1 MDLLDDLDRRGLIHD
16 TTDRTALAERLDRGP
31 LTLYHGM
38 DPSADSL
45 HTGNLIGLVMLRRFQ
60 DAGHHAIALAGGAT
74 GMVGDPGGRSEERN
88 LLDEDTL
95 RRNVAAI
102 KAQIARVLGPDDAWT
117 LVDNYEWT
125 RDVPLL
131 AFLRD
136 VGKHVTVNQML
147 ARESV
152 KARIDSEYGISYT
165 EFSYMLLQAYDY
177 WWLRA
182 HHGCELQI
190 GGSDQWGNI
199 LAGVDLIR
207 RRDGAAVHALCWPL
221 LKAADGSKLGKTT
234 GARTWLDP
242 DRTSPYELYQHFI
255 QTDDRQVR
263 QMLAWLTLL
272 SVDEI
277 DDIVAA
283 HEATPER
290 REAQRRLAWEVTAVV
305 HGREPADAAER
316 GTKAFTNGIEPDVL
330 RGLEG
335 SMPTTNLTP
344 SELPSAVVDLLVR
357 TELASSKSAAA
368 RLIAQ
373 GGAYVNDQPVAAP
386 EATVGADAFVDGRW
400 VLLRAGKR
408 HRHLLVLDDAGS

>member
-1 MDLLDDLDRRGLIHD
+1 
-16 TTDRTALAERLDRGP
+16 
-31 LTLYHGM
+31 
-38 DPSADSL
+38 
-45 HTGNLIGLVMLRRFQ
+45 
-60 DAGHHAIALAGGAT
+60 
-74 GMVGDPGGRSEERN
+74 
-88 LLDEDTL
+88 
-95 RRNVAAI
+95 
-102 KAQIARVLGPDDAWT
+102 
-117 LVDNYEWT
+117 
-125 RDVPLL
+125 
-131 AFLRD
+131 
-136 VGKHVTVNQML
+136 
-147 ARESV
+147 
-152 KARIDSEYGISYT
+152 
-165 EFSYMLLQAYDY
+165 
-177 WWLRA
+177 
-182 HHGCELQI
+182 
-190 GGSDQWGNI
+190 
-199 LAGVDLIR
+199 
-207 RRDGAAVHALCWPL
+207 
-221 LKAADGSKLGKTT
+221 
-234 GARTWLDP
+234 
-242 DRTSPYELYQHFI
+242 
-255 QTDDRQVR
+255 
-263 QMLAWLTLL
+263 MLAWLTLL